1 MIGSLLSCRIRGFLQ
16 SQVGICL
23 LAISLISTCLDE
35 GVRRKEMDGKVE
47 IAGITSREVVG
58 GRGDERGHT
67 VKPPINNVQHH

>member
-1 MIGSLLSCRIRGFLQ
+1 
-16 SQVGICL
+16 
-23 LAISLISTCLDE
+23 
-35 GVRRKEMDGKVE
+35 VRRKEMDGKVE